1 MTPIQNSLM
10 LKWVIISTMRGF
22 KMVRMTDGV
31 AKTKTTTTLKRVKS
45 NKSKI
50 QLTSL
55 RTPKSYQI
63 STFLMTPK

>member
-10 LKWVIISTMRGF
+10 LKWVIISTMRSF

-45 NKSKI
+45 NNSKI
-50 QLTSL
+50 QLTNL